1 MYYTLYI
8 YIYIYSHASRG
19 YMTNYYYYYYYYY
32 YYFTSTGLLI
42 IRVKHIWVDLELSSM
57 YVSMTPIHERKMI
70 TFLFFFSKFDFYI

>member
-1 MYYTLYI
+1 MVTFYILHPIYI
-8 YIYIYSHASRG
+8 YIYIYILMHG
-19 YMTNYYYYYYYYY
+19 YVTNYYY

-70 TFLFFFSKFDFYI
+70 TFFFFSKFDFYI

>member
-1 MYYTLYI
+1 
-8 YIYIYSHASRG
+8 
-19 YMTNYYYYYYYYY
+19 MTNYYYY

-70 TFLFFFSKFDFYI
+70 TFFFFFPSLTFIFDRMIGIVFFFFLGNQ

>member
-1 MYYTLYI
+1 MITFYI
-8 YIYIYSHASRG
+8 LHPIYIYSHASRG
-19 YMTNYYYYYYYYY
+19 YMTNYYYYYYY

-42 IRVKHIWVDLELSSM
+42 IRVKHIWVDLELSTM